1 MASPQLTGYSQWM
14 TPNSTVIYPSRKK
27 LLLLTAGGAMFV
39 VLGFFLLQS
48 TDTEERLAGIAG
60 IVFFGFCALFG
71 AWRLVRPTP
80 AVILHSSGIFDNAS
94 ALPAGFLRWDEISS
108 VYVATIKNQRSLAIV
123 LKDVDAFLS
132 RQSGTKSKIMKM
144 NVGLTGAAVN
154 IPASTLPIS
163 LEELI
168 QQIQQRCPALHVV
181 TR

>member
-1 MASPQLTGYSQWM
+1 MASPQLTSYSQWM
-14 TPNSTVIYPSRKK
+14 TPNATVIYPSRKK
-27 LLLLTAGGAMFV
+27 LLLITAGGAMFV
-39 VLGFFLLQS
+39 VLGFFLLRS

-71 AWRLVRPTP
+71 IWRLVRPAP

-94 ALPAGFLRWDEISS
+94 ALSAGFLHWDEISS
-108 VYVATIKNQRSLAIV
+108 IYVAKIKNQRSLAIV

-132 RQSGTKSKIMKM
+132 RQSGMKSKIMKM

-163 LEELI
+163 LEELM
-168 QQIQQRCPALHVV
+168 QQIQQRCPSIHVV
-181 TR
+181 S

>member
-1 MASPQLTGYSQWM
+1 MASPQHTSYSQWM
-14 TPNSTVIYPSRKK
+14 TPDATVIYPSRKK
-27 LLLLTAGGAMFV
+27 LLLLTAGGVMFV

-71 AWRLVRPTP
+71 IWRLVRPTP
-80 AVILHSSGIFDNAS
+80 AVILHPSGIFDNAS
-94 ALPAGFLRWDEISS
+94 ALSAGFLHWDEISS
-108 VYVATIKNQRSLAIV
+108 VYVARIKNQRSLAIV

-132 RQSGTKSKIMKM
+132 RQSGVKSKLMKM
-144 NVGLTGAAVN
+144 NVNLVGAAVN

-168 QQIQQRCPALHVV
+168 QQIQQRRPALHAVS
-181 TR
+181 

>member
-1 MASPQLTGYSQWM
+1 M

-27 LLLLTAGGAMFV
+27 LLLITAGGAMFV
-39 VLGFFLLQS
+39 VLGFFLLRS

-71 AWRLVRPTP
+71 IWRLVRPTP

-94 ALPAGFLRWDEISS
+94 ALSAGFLHWDEISS
-108 VYVATIKNQRSLAIV
+108 IYVAKIKNQRSLAIV

-132 RQSGTKSKIMKM
+132 RQSGMKSKIMKM

-168 QQIQQRCPALHVV
+168 RQIQQRCPALHVV